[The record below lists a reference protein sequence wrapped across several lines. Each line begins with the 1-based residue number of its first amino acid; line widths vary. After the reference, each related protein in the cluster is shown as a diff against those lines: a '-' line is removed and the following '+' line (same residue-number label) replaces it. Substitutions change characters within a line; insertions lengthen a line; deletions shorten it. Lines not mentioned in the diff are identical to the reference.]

1 MAIDKK
7 LIEKLLS
14 AVSKRY
20 HEAQEY
26 VRKKHGRGNVN
37 FPAIVGQVLDEHKI
51 KKGIERENYF
61 RELCRRGGRAGAKA
75 RKTQAASKKEFLS
88 YLKEYF
94 ESEEYI
100 RDIAE
105 LRVPD
110 DGEPGGL
117 SYVRAR
123 EILEK
128 EILENDKNGEDT

>member
-1 MAIDKK
+1 VSIDKK
-7 LIEKLLS
+7 LTEKLLS

-20 HEAQEY
+20 HEAQAH
-26 VRKKHGRGNVN
+26 VRKNGQGNVD
-37 FPAIVGQVLDEHKI
+37 FPAIVGQVLDEHNI

-88 YLKEYF
+88 YLKYF

-117 SYVRAR
+117 THVRAR
-123 EILEK
+123 EILER
-128 EILENDKNGEDT
+128 EILENNKNGEDT